1 MTVKKQEIIQVS
13 EGGTTLVL
21 PKSSLESSK
30 PSYSIPFYNP
40 KGAWSRDLSISL
52 YSVLAQKRS
61 GKILFGDIFA
71 GLGARGIR
79 VANEIPRI
87 DEVHLNDQN
96 KTAMRFAKKSA
107 ILNNISDRCYFS
119 SMDVSHFM
127 AAQASSTERFS
138 FIDIDPF
145 GSPAPFIESGLRCVV
160 NGGVISLT
168 GTDSTV
174 LCGVYPKIARRRY
187 FGYSIRTDYCHEV
200 GLRLLYGA
208 LALSAARLDLGISP
222 LFAHR
227 DYHYMRVYAQISAGS
242 RVADLSISNMG
253 LILHCNSCLGRE
265 VSAIPKIKCRQCGHK
280 YQIAG
285 PLWLGELHDRE
296 LLKKVANSNDPN
308 LGQRHANVIDKAISE
323 IGMPPTYY
331 VVDNISKRLL
341 VTSPRLSTLLTELR
355 DEGFKS
361 CRSSFHP
368 RGVRTDAPM
377 AVLSSIIRKLVT

>member
-1 MTVKKQEIIQVS
+1 MTVKKQEIIKVS
-13 EGGTTLVL
+13 EGSTTLVL

-52 YSVLAQKRS
+52 YSVLAQMLPGR
-61 GKILFGDIFA
+61 IIFGDIFA
-71 GLGARGIR
+71 GIGARGIR
-79 VANEIPRI
+79 VAKEIPKI
-87 DEVHLNDQN
+87 NEVYLNDQN
-96 KTAMRFAKKSA
+96 IDAMRFAKKSA
-107 ILNNISDRCYFS
+107 KLNHVYDKCYFS

-127 AAQASSTERFS
+127 AAKASSSEKFS
-138 FIDIDPF
+138 IIDIDPF
-145 GSPAPFIESGLRCVV
+145 GSPAPFIELGLGCIV
-160 NGGVISLT
+160 NGGVISIT

-174 LCGVYPKIARRRY
+174 LCGVYPRIARRKY

-208 LALSAARLDLGISP
+208 LAFSAARLDLGIFP

-227 DYHYMRVYAQISAGS
+227 DHHYMRIYARISAGS
-242 RVADLSISNMG
+242 RVADISISNTG
-253 LILHCNSCLGRE
+253 LILHCNNCLGRE
-265 VSAIPKIKCRQCGHK
+265 LSTTPKRSCIQCGHT

-285 PLWLGELHDRE
+285 PLWLGDLHDRK
-296 LLKKVANSNDPN
+296 LLKNVVTSKDTN
-308 LGQRHANVIDKAISE
+308 LGRRHANVLDRAIEE

-341 VTSPRLSTLLTELR
+341 VSSPRLSTLLKELR
-355 DEGFKS
+355 AEGFKS

-368 RGVRTDAPM
+368 RGVRTDAP
-377 AVLSSIIRKLVT
+377 VEILSSIIKKLAN